1 MKIGFFVCSNG
12 YGHFMRVSKIANQ
25 LKEIDNSCEIDIF
38 CEQYHIDKFQSILV
52 DDFNYIPY
60 KRSNINWNTY
70 LGGIRFDYDEYMKWL
85 SQYKDVVNNYDVV
98 VSDNIVGL
106 LKYRN
111 DIILSSSFLW
121 HDIMIDKFS
130 NNPDVLKLYEFEQN
144 LLTKYKP
151 NMLCVKE
158 IAMESIKYST
168 NPIYTGWCCDLN
180 KLEEPIS
187 DIENFVFI
195 SPSLGYDISYTNT
208 LLKMAKDVKI
218 LGYNSYLSKDLYSMR
233 ENNSYHEFN
242 HKNFKKMS
250 KNSVF
255 VFRPGVGTIT
265 DCIQYN
271 SPMILVYSENDSKE
285 ILHLVTVMEDIQF
298 GLNVL
303 VNSDFDKLLNSFDM
317 FRYKKNISQAKKN
330 GHYNSAKYIL
340 DYYENI

>member
-1 MKIGFFVCSNG
+1 MKVGFFVCSNG
-12 YGHFMRVSKIANQ
+12 YGHFIRVSKIANQ
-25 LKEIDNSCEIDIF
+25 LKKLNDSCEIDIF
-38 CEQYHIDKFQSILV
+38 CEQYHIDKFQFILV

-60 KRSNINWNTY
+60 KSSNINWNTY

-85 SQYKDVVNNYDVV
+85 NQYKDVVNDYDVV

-121 HDIMIDKFS
+121 HDVMIDKFS

-151 NMLCVKE
+151 NMLCVKD
-158 IAMESIKYST
+158 IVMESIKYST
-168 NPIYTGWCCDLN
+168 NSIYTGWCCDLN
-180 KLEEPIS
+180 KLEEPIN

-208 LLKMAKDVKI
+208 FLEMAKGLRESK
-218 LGYNSYLSKDLYSMR
+218 YNVYLSKDLYDMR
-233 ENNSYHEFN
+233 DSDSYFKFE
-242 HKNFKKMS
+242 HKNFENLS

-265 DCIQYN
+265 DCVQYN
-271 SPMILVYSENDSKE
+271 SPMVLVYSETDSKE
-285 ILHLVTVMEDIQF
+285 ILHLANRVMEMEL
-298 GLNVL
+298 GLGIL
-303 VNSDFDKLLNSFDM
+303 VNSDFNETLDNFDM
-317 FRYKKNISQAKKN
+317 YRYKKNISQLKKN
-330 GHYNSAKYIL
+330 GHINSAKYL
-340 DYYENI
+340 LTK